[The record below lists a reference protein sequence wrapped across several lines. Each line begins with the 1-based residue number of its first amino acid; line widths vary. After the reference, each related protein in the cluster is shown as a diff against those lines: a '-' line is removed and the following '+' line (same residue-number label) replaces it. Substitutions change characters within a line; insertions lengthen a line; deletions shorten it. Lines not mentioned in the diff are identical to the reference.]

1 MGFQL
6 VLFAAIAIAI
16 VIAIVL
22 DYIRHKRIVAAE
34 ENSTQSS
41 NEFKNL
47 HEFLKHIFDGRVL
60 EYNLN
65 KITES
70 DKAISKIR
78 ALQVKL
84 RNSIHANEVL
94 CSEVLKNVEDRIRCK
109 LNEIDIFFFRWIR
122 SN

>member
-6 VLFAAIAIAI
+6 ILFAAIAIAI

-22 DYIRHKRIVAAE
+22 DYIRHKRITAAE
-34 ENSTQSS
+34 EESSQSS
-41 NEFKNL
+41 NEFKNF
-47 HEFLKHIFDGRVL
+47 HEFLQNIFGGRVL
-60 EYNLN
+60 EYRVNQL
-65 KITES
+65 TEA

-84 RNSIHANEVL
+84 RSSMHSNEVL
-94 CSEVLKNVEDRIRCK
+94 SNVLKIERNRCK
-109 LNEIDIFFFRWIR
+109 IFDVQIN

>member
-6 VLFAAIAIAI
+6 ILFAAIAIAI

-22 DYIRHKRIVAAE
+22 DYIRHRRITVAE
-34 ENSTQSS
+34 ENDPQSS
-41 NEFKNL
+41 NEFKNFR
-47 HEFLKHIFDGRVL
+47 EFLKNIFGGRIL

-65 KITES
+65 KITGS

-84 RNSIHANEVL
+84 RNSSHANEVL
-94 CSEVLKNVEDRIRCK
+94 CFGMFGN
-109 LNEIDIFFFRWIR
+109 
-122 SN
+122 